1 MRKMTCNEMEKV
13 HGTRVSLPMDL
24 KYRNKA
30 NCMNE
35 AARLIDQHLVTGMTQ
50 QQIQEEIF
58 GHAVAFYDGQA
69 LVNYIGTH
77 GGVVGGM
84 AATAAVAYLVSHANP
99 IDIEDGGDTALR
111 QAIFAL
117 IWSVWPSAF

>member
-1 MRKMTCNEMEKV
+1 MLINQSCRLIHTICFIPLFQIHRK
-13 HGTRVSLPMDL
+13 
-24 KYRNKA
+24 KA